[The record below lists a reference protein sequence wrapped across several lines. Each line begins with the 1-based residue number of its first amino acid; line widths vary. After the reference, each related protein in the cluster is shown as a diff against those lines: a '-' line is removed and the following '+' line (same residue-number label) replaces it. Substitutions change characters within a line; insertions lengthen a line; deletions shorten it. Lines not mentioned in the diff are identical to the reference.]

1 MKLKIAMALALTGGI
16 CLQAGAETPNV
27 NPGMWETTSTVSI
40 ESAQFS
46 MPPRTDTT
54 SECVT
59 AEKIAEGQAFLDENE
74 DCTFTN
80 KDIRADGMDYSMTC
94 NSPDGGSVTMN
105 ANMKFDGDEMSGTVD
120 GKMDSPMG
128 AMNMKVEMSGRRT
141 GDC

>member
-1 MKLKIAMALALTGGI
+1 MKLKIALTLALSAGI
-16 CLQAGAETPNV
+16 SLQAGAETPNV

-74 DCTFTN
+74 DCTFSE
-80 KDIRADGMDYSMTC
+80 KEIRADGMDYSMTC
-94 NSPDGGSVTMN
+94 ASPDGGSVTMD
-105 ANMKFDGDEMSGTVD
+105 ASIKFDGDTMSGTVD

-128 AMNMKVEMSGRRT
+128 AMSMNVEMSGRRT